1 MKKLNNHD
9 TRNTILLLILIL
21 LFNFFTKDKIKIK
34 LHNSDIIA
42 FLSIITGFLLSAL
55 AILYASPLRQVL
67 YDKDGNGYESR
78 WEQIIIRYS
87 YLFTYCLVFIWILLI
102 DINMQ
107 QWILLSILSHILILI
122 GIIANQ
128 LFTLLLREVND

>member
-42 FLSIITGFLLSAL
+42 FLAIITGFLLSAL